1 MADEDQGVSDPGENE
16 SNEATPEPESPD
28 PPPET
33 PSEEGAAA
41 EDALD
46 AAQDAVSELS
56 DQVEDA
62 SADDAA
68 QDPAKVSAEDPQ
80 NEPEESANTPE
91 EEAALAAVMAAI
103 RISEGGEPE
112 PPPQSTELDNDAI
125 SAMMAGLQADGEPA
139 SGATPAGANPPAGT
153 SAFEMPDLSGAAP
166 ADGRIAIDLISD
178 VNLNVKI
185 ELGRTRMLVDD
196 VLRLSEGAVVE
207 LEKLAGDPVDI
218 YVNDRPVARGEVLV
232 LNDNF
237 CVRVNEILENT
248 AENAERFG

>member
-1 MADEDQGVSDPGENE
+1 MADEDQGVTDPGENE
-16 SNEATPEPESPD
+16 SNEAAPEPELPD

-46 AAQDAVSELS
+46 AAQDAVSDL
-56 DQVEDA
+56 
-62 SADDAA
+62 ADTVAET
-68 QDPAKVSAEDPQ
+68 SAETPSK
-80 NEPEESANTPE
+80 EPEEASNTPAE
-91 EEAALAAVMAAI
+91 DEALAAVVAAI
-103 RISEGGEPE
+103 RLSNGGEPE
-112 PPPQSTELDNDAI
+112 PAPESTELDNDAI
-125 SAMMAGLQADGEPA
+125 SAMMAGLDAGGDPAPVAD
-139 SGATPAGANPPAGT
+139 PPAGS
-153 SAFEMPDLSGAAP
+153 SAFEMPDLAGDTP
-166 ADGRIAIDLISD
+166 AGGTIAIDLISD

>member
-16 SNEATPEPESPD
+16 SNESASEPELPD

-46 AAQDAVSELS
+46 AAQDAVSDLS
-56 DQVEDA
+56 DQVAEA
-62 SADDAA
+62 SADD
-68 QDPAKVSAEDPQ
+68 PAETPAEAPAS
-80 NEPEESANTPE
+80 EPEETGNTQAE
-91 EEAALAAVMAAI
+91 DEALAAVMEAI
-103 RISEGGEPE
+103 RIADGGEPE
-112 PPPQSTELDNDAI
+112 PKPEPENTELDNDAI
-125 SAMMAGLQADGEPA
+125 AAMMAGLDTGGDPA
-139 SGATPAGANPPAGT
+139 PAAGPPAGS
-153 SAFEMPDLSGAAP
+153 SAFEMPDLSGAPP
-166 ADGRIAIDLISD
+166 ADGQIAIDLISD
-178 VNLNVKI
+178 VTLNVKI

-248 AENAERFG
+248 PENAERFG

>member
-1 MADEDQGVSDPGENE
+1 MADEDQGVTDPGENE
-16 SNEATPEPESPD
+16 SNESAPEPELPD
-28 PPPET
+28 PSPET

-41 EDALD
+41 EEALD

-56 DQVEDA
+56 DQVAKA
-62 SADDAA
+62 SA
-68 QDPAKVSAEDPQ
+68 ET
-80 NEPEESANTPE
+80 PESESTETVNTPA
-91 EEAALAAVMAAI
+91 EEAALAAVNAAI
-103 RISEGGEPE
+103 RISAGGEPE
-112 PPPQSTELDNDAI
+112 PPPKSTELDNDAI
-125 SAMMAGLQADGEPA
+125 QAMMAGLQADGGNAAP
-139 SGATPAGANPPAGT
+139 GATPASANSPAGT

-166 ADGRIAIDLISD
+166 EEGRIAIDLISD

-248 AENAERFG
+248 PENAERFG

>member
-1 MADEDQGVSDPGENE
+1 MADEDQGVTDPSENKSD
-16 SNEATPEPESPD
+16 EAASEPELSESAPET
-28 PPPET
+28 PSET

-46 AAQDAVSELS
+46 AAQDAVSDLS
-56 DQVEDA
+56 DQ
-62 SADDAA
+62 AA
-68 QDPAKVSAEDPQ
+68 EVSAEDPAD
-80 NEPEESANTPE
+80 EPEETPNTQAE
-91 EEAALAAVMAAI
+91 DDALAAVMAAI
-103 RISEGGEPE
+103 QISEGGEPQPKPE
-112 PPPQSTELDNDAI
+112 STELDNDAI
-125 SAMMAGLQADGEPA
+125 SAMMDGLQADGSSGSAPGA
-139 SGATPAGANPPAGT
+139 SPPPGT

-166 ADGRIAIDLISD
+166 AEGRIGIDLISD
-178 VNLNVKI
+178 VTLNVKI

-218 YVNDRPVARGEVLV
+218 FVNDRPVARGEVLV

-248 AENAERFG
+248 PETIERFG